1 MKSLVKFLTNHTQV
15 KSPQSK
21 LKLSLEFTEQEEME
35 FSRKAMTIV
44 IDLTAEVGNQPC
56 REP

>member
-21 LKLSLEFTEQEEME
+21 LKLSLEFTEQKEME
-35 FSRKAMTIV
+35 FSRKAMTTV
-44 IDLTAEVGNQPC
+44 MDLTAEAGNQPC